1 MTKLIKI
8 IYFIFLSFYFLFFS
22 NVNAQEKINIA
33 DGALLRGLDKVSGEV
48 IDFGIKSG
56 DTYLLWQL
64 DIKLSECRYP
74 ISNPVGDAFAHLTI
88 SQDKSESDLFRG
100 WMVASSPAINPL
112 EHARYDVWV
121 LQCAMAATS
130 AE

>member
-1 MTKLIKI
+1 MKKLIFFI
-8 IYFIFLSFYFLFFS
+8 TIFLYPLASI
-22 NVNAQEKINIA
+22 NAQEQISLA

-48 IDFGIKSG
+48 IDFGLKSG
-56 DTYLLWQL
+56 DKYLLWKL
-64 DIKLSECRYP
+64 NIKLSECRYP

-100 WMVASSPAINPL
+100 WMIASSPALNPL

-121 LQCAMAATS
+121 LRCAMVAAS

>member
-1 MTKLIKI
+1 MKELIF
-8 IYFIFLSFYFLFFS
+8 FITFFLYPLVSI
-22 NVNAQEKINIA
+22 NAQEQTNIA

-48 IDFGIKSG
+48 VDFGLKSG
-56 DTYLLWQL
+56 DSFILWKL

-74 ISNPVGDAFAHLTI
+74 INNPVGDAFAHLTI

-100 WMVASSPAINPL
+100 WMIASSPALNPL

-121 LQCAMAATS
+121 LRCAMFAAS

>member
-1 MTKLIKI
+1 LKKLIF
-8 IYFIFLSFYFLFFS
+8 FITLFLYPLFTI
-22 NVNAQEKINIA
+22 NAQEKTNIA

-48 IDFGIKSG
+48 IDFGVKSG
-56 DTYLLWQL
+56 DSYPLWKL
-64 DIKLSECRYP
+64 DIKLFECRYP

-88 SQDKSESDLFRG
+88 SQDKSKSDLFRG
-100 WMVASSPAINPL
+100 WMVASSPALNPL

-121 LQCAMAATS
+121 LRCAMVSTL

>member
-1 MTKLIKI
+1 M
-8 IYFIFLSFYFLFFS
+8 FS
-22 NVNAQEKINIA
+22 INAQEQTSIA

-48 IDFGIKSG
+48 IDFGMKSG
-56 DTYLLWQL
+56 DTYLLWKL

-74 ISNPVGDAFAHLTI
+74 ISNPMGDAFAHLTI

-100 WMVASSPAINPL
+100 WMVASSPALHPL

-121 LQCAMAATS
+121 LRCAMVSTS

>member
-1 MTKLIKI
+1 MKKLIFLI
-8 IYFIFLSFYFLFFS
+8 ILFLYPLASI
-22 NVNAQEKINIA
+22 NAQEQTNIA

-56 DTYLLWQL
+56 DTYLLWKL

-74 ISNPVGDAFAHLTI
+74 INNPVGDAFAHLTI
-88 SQDKSESDLFRG
+88 SQGKSESDLFRG
-100 WMVASSPAINPL
+100 WMIASSPALNSL
-112 EHARYDVWV
+112 EHARYDIWV
-121 LQCAMAATS
+121 LRCAMVATS

>member
-1 MTKLIKI
+1 MNKLI
-8 IYFIFLSFYFLFFS
+8 FLILLFLNPLAS
-22 NVNAQEKINIA
+22 INAQEKTNIA

-56 DTYLLWQL
+56 DTYILWKL
-64 DIKLSECRYP
+64 AVKLSECRYP
-74 ISNPVGDAFAHLTI
+74 VNNPVGDAFAHLTI

-100 WMVASSPAINPL
+100 WMIASSPALNPL

-121 LQCAMAATS
+121 LRCAMVATS

>member
-1 MTKLIKI
+1 MKKLIF
-8 IYFIFLSFYFLFFS
+8 FINLFLYPLFS
-22 NVNAQEKINIA
+22 TNAQEQTNIA

-56 DTYLLWQL
+56 DTYLLWKL

-100 WMVASSPAINPL
+100 WMGCIF
-112 EHARYDVWV
+112 
-121 LQCAMAATS
+121 TS
-130 AE
+130 A

>member
-1 MTKLIKI
+1 MKKLIF
-8 IYFIFLSFYFLFFS
+8 FITLFLYPLFS
-22 NVNAQEKINIA
+22 TNAQEKTNIA

-48 IDFGIKSG
+48 IDFGLKSG
-56 DTYLLWQL
+56 DIYLLWKL
-64 DIKLSECRYP
+64 NIKLSECRYP

-88 SQDKSESDLFRG
+88 SQDKSETDLFRG
-100 WMVASSPAINPL
+100 WMVASSPALNSL

-121 LQCAMAATS
+121 LRCAMVSTS

>member
-1 MTKLIKI
+1 MKELIF
-8 IYFIFLSFYFLFFS
+8 FITFFFYPLAS
-22 NVNAQEKINIA
+22 INAQEQTNIA
-33 DGALLRGLDKVSGEV
+33 DGAILRGLDKVSGEG
-48 IDFGIKSG
+48 IDFGLKSG
-56 DTYLLWQL
+56 DTYLLWKM

-74 ISNPVGDAFAHLTI
+74 VNNPVGDAFAHLTI

-100 WMVASSPAINPL
+100 WMIASSPALNPL

-121 LQCAMAATS
+121 LRCAMVAAS

>member
-1 MTKLIKI
+1 MKNLIF
-8 IYFIFLSFYFLFFS
+8 FITLFLYPLFS
-22 NVNAQEKINIA
+22 TNAQEQTSIA

-48 IDFGIKSG
+48 IDFGLKSG
-56 DTYLLWQL
+56 ASYLLWKLNIQ
-64 DIKLSECRYP
+64 LSECRYP

-100 WMVASSPAINPL
+100 WMVASSPALNPL

-121 LQCAMAATS
+121 LRCAMVSTS

>member
-1 MTKLIKI
+1 MKQFVLII
-8 IYFIFLSFYFLFFS
+8 TLFLYPFF
-22 NVNAQEKINIA
+22 NLNAQEKTNIA

-56 DTYLLWQL
+56 DTYLLWKL

-88 SQDKSESDLFRG
+88 SQDKSESNLFRG
-100 WMVASSPAINPL
+100 WMVASSPALNPL
-112 EHARYDVWV
+112 EHARYDIWV
-121 LQCAMAATS
+121 LRCAMVSTS
-130 AE
+130 DE

>member
-1 MTKLIKI
+1 MKELIFSITLFLYPFI
-8 IYFIFLSFYFLFFS
+8 I
-22 NVNAQEKINIA
+22 NAQEKTNIA

-56 DTYLLWQL
+56 DTYLLWKL

-100 WMVASSPAINPL
+100 WMVASSPALNPL

-121 LQCAMAATS
+121 LRCAMISTS

>member
-1 MTKLIKI
+1 MKQFVLII
-8 IYFIFLSFYFLFFS
+8 TLFLYPFFYL
-22 NVNAQEKINIA
+22 NAQEKTNIA

-56 DTYLLWQL
+56 DTYLLWKL

-100 WMVASSPAINPL
+100 WMVASSPALNPL

-121 LQCAMAATS
+121 LRCAMVSTS
-130 AE
+130 DE

>member
-1 MTKLIKI
+1 MKLIF
-8 IYFIFLSFYFLFFS
+8 FITLFLYPLFS
-22 NVNAQEKINIA
+22 ISAQEQTNIA

-56 DTYLLWQL
+56 DTYLLWKL
-64 DIKLSECRYP
+64 DIKLYDCRYP

-100 WMVASSPAINPL
+100 WMVASSPALNPL

-121 LQCAMAATS
+121 LRCAMVATS

>member
-1 MTKLIKI
+1 MKKLI
-8 IYFIFLSFYFLFFS
+8 FLVILFLYPLAS
-22 NVNAQEKINIA
+22 INAEEQTNVA

-48 IDFGIKSG
+48 IDFGLKSG
-56 DTYLLWQL
+56 DSYLLWKL

-74 ISNPVGDAFAHLTI
+74 INNPVGDAFAHLTI

-100 WMVASSPAINPL
+100 WMIASSPALNPL

-121 LQCAMAATS
+121 LRCAMVSTS

>member
-1 MTKLIKI
+1 MKELIFSITLFLYPFI
-8 IYFIFLSFYFLFFS
+8 I
-22 NVNAQEKINIA
+22 NAQEKTNIA

-56 DTYLLWQL
+56 DTYLLWKL

-100 WMVASSPAINPL
+100 WMVASSLALNPL

-121 LQCAMAATS
+121 LRCAMISTS

>member
-1 MTKLIKI
+1 MKRL
-8 IYFIFLSFYFLFFS
+8 LFFITILLYPFFS
-22 NVNAQEKINIA
+22 INAQEQTNIA

-56 DTYLLWQL
+56 DNYLLWKL

-100 WMVASSPAINPL
+100 WMVASSPALNPL

-121 LQCAMAATS
+121 LRCAMISTS

>member
-1 MTKLIKI
+1 MKKLI
-8 IYFIFLSFYFLFFS
+8 FLINLFLCTLTS
-22 NVNAQEKINIA
+22 INAQEQTNIA

-48 IDFGIKSG
+48 IDFGLKSG
-56 DTYLLWQL
+56 DTYLLWKL
-64 DIKLSECRYP
+64 HIHLSECRYP
-74 ISNPVGDAFAHLTI
+74 INNPVGDAFAHLTI

-100 WMVASSPAINPL
+100 WMVASSPALNPL

-121 LQCAMAATS
+121 LRCAMVATS

>member
-1 MTKLIKI
+1 MKKLI
-8 IYFIFLSFYFLFFS
+8 FLIFLFLNPLAS
-22 NVNAQEKINIA
+22 INAQEQTNIA
-33 DGALLRGLDKVSGEV
+33 DGAILRGLDKVSGEV
-48 IDFGIKSG
+48 IDFGLKSG
-56 DTYLLWQL
+56 ETYLLWKM

-74 ISNPVGDAFAHLTI
+74 VNNPVGDAFAHLTI

-100 WMVASSPAINPL
+100 WMIASSPALNPL

-121 LQCAMAATS
+121 LRCAMVATS